1 MSLAATS
8 ADRSALLGI
17 GLMLLAMLMF
27 SLNDAL
33 GKWLVATYSV
43 GQILLLRSAA
53 SLVVMAPFVARSGTK
68 PFRDA
73 PQPRLQALRVL
84 LSTLEIACFY
94 AAVAYMPLADAM
106 TFYLASPV
114 YVTAFS
120 ALFLGEKVG
129 AFRWTAV
136 LIGFAGVL
144 IALKPTGDSLSL
156 ASGIAVVGSIFYAFL
171 MIVIRHLRE
180 TSQVVLATTH
190 AGGALIFGAVLA
202 PLNWVAVSLPDLP
215 LLALLGIVSIAA
227 IMLVNQ
233 SLRLAAASV
242 VAPYQYTL
250 IVWAILL
257 GYIIFGDVPQW
268 NTLAGAAVIVA
279 SGLFIFLREQ
289 RVSAHKDEPPALAER

>member
-1 MSLAATS
+1 MSLAATN
-8 ADRSALLGI
+8 AERNTLLGI

-43 GQILLLRSAA
+43 GQILLLRSVA

-136 LIGFAGVL
+136 LIGFVGVL

-156 ASGIAVVGSIFYAFL
+156 ASGIAVIGSIFYAFL

-227 IMLVNQ
+227 IMMVNQ

-257 GYIIFGDVPQW
+257 GYMLFGDVPQW
-268 NTLAGAAVIVA
+268 NTLVGAAIIVA
-279 SGLFIFLREQ
+279 SGLVIFLREQ
-289 RVSAHKDEPPALAER
+289 RVPAHKDEPPALAER